1 MRTRSP
7 DRQVGPDYNRNQRQK
22 NNQQK
27 QVTNYAPIDS
37 ELLNSTSNGQ
47 IGAWYNELNVETE
60 TISSEKSDTV
70 SESSPNVYYIFD
82 KNAIIRSAE
91 NNFTSTGSKIPQW
104 SAVKVIETSANGKYI
119 KVESVADSTQV
130 WWTSK
135 SNAVKSITSS
145 DSANYKV
152 LYNDVDLLTAPGE
165 KEGNDKLEDNCD
177 YQILQSFTSTEGD
190 YAQIKYSDGQESL
203 GWIKDAS
210 ANLATGAAISR
221 RDTMEKLKKYL
232 EDQLETAKSK
242 TGADKISFV
251 QGMLYQI
258 EQFSENI
265 AKDPPVY
272 PVIANLDRN
281 PSFSE
286 ADDTAKGTFVPHELT
301 GIVRGFIEITE
312 FKPVE
317 EVDTVSEEPTAVVE
331 ANQNESI
338 SPSRENNPQQLEARL
353 AGDLNAPTLD
363 QTAAEEP
370 QRTVGGSRHS
380 NIDWNSRLGVP
391 QYRTQSDNLS
401 IPEATCNVTAMA
413 MTLEKLGNSRSD
425 VITAIEA
432 KLVEGVEHPN
442 LVNLWETKAE
452 AYFMAITTAAG
463 TTNYR
468 KLRGGTNGGLV
479 GKENDLAKI
488 FKDHGQMEDLIDFY
502 LYLREGSTAKRTSIF
517 TSKLREA
524 IPEEINHIKFQGGGA
539 FSPKIIKLDGENDSG
554 KKKPPLPFSAKEK
567 GKIKDTLDKG
577 GAVVLSIRH
586 KGLETSSH
594 IVSVQSI
601 TSEGLIVGD
610 PYGRHAEDY
619 RYGELGDLYK
629 GKDQSVSRVKY
640 KNKSIYNEN
649 EADLT
654 KRDFTAVA
662 AQNLEE
668 NESRGKNQL
677 MKWEM
682 FNKSKKHLFV
692 FFVKYIVLYEKN

>member
-37 ELLNSTSNGQ
+37 ELLNSTSNGK
-47 IGAWYNELNVETE
+47 IGAWYNELTTE
-60 TISSEKSDTV
+60 TAAICSEESDTV
-70 SESSPNVYYIFD
+70 SESSPVVYYIFD

-119 KVESVADSTQV
+119 KVESVADSTQL

-135 SNAVKSITSS
+135 SNGVKSDTSS

-152 LYNDVDLLTAPGE
+152 LYNDVDLLSAPGE

-190 YAQIKYSDGQESL
+190 YAQIKYVDGEESL

-286 ADDTAKGTFVPHELT
+286 ADDIAKGTFVPHELT

-370 QRTVGGSRHS
+370 QRSVGGSRHS
-380 NIDWNSRLGVP
+380 NIDWNSHLGVP

-432 KLVEGVEHPN
+432 KLVEGIEHPN
-442 LVNLWETKAE
+442 LVNLWKSKAE

-463 TTNYR
+463 NKNQDSYKR
-468 KLRGGTNGGLV
+468 LRGGNEGLI
-479 GKENDLAKI
+479 GKESDLAKI

-502 LYLREGSTAKRTSIF
+502 LYLREGETEKRKYIFSTDF
-517 TSKLREA
+517 MDVV
-524 IPEEINHIKFQGGGA
+524 PEEINNQDYQNEGA
-539 FSPKIIKLDGENDSG
+539 FSPDRKYLG
-554 KKKPPLPFSAKEK
+554 KKPFTAKHK
-567 GKIKDTLDKG
+567 QDIKETLDAG
-577 GAVVLSIRH
+577 GAVVLSVNH
-586 KGLETSSH
+586 KGGVKGSH

-601 TSEGLIVGD
+601 TSEGLIVDD
-610 PYGRHAEDY
+610 PYGGHAEDY
-619 RYGELGDLYK
+619 RYGESGDLFK
-629 GKDQSVSRVKY
+629 GKNMPGSRSDYEY
-640 KNKSIYNEN
+640 KNEPIYNKN
-649 EADLT
+649 EVDLT
-654 KRDFTAVA
+654 KRDFTAEA
-662 AQNLEE
+662 AQNLTPEE
-668 NESRGKNQL
+668 KRGDSQL
-677 MKWEM
+677 IKWEM
-682 FNKSKKHLFV
+682 VNESKLKSNRRFV
-692 FFVKYIVLYEKN
+692 FYYVTYKKN

>member
-152 LYNDVDLLTAPGE
+152 LYNDVDLLSAPGE

-353 AGDLNAPTLD
+353 EGGLNVPAQD
-363 QTAAEEP
+363 QAVTTESAAKEP
-370 QRTVGGSRHS
+370 QRSVGGSRHS

-502 LYLREGSTAKRTSIF
+502 LYLREGSTGERGNIF
-517 TSKLREA
+517 RNDFNEV
-524 IPEEINHIKFQGGGA
+524 IPEEINDINFQGEGA
-539 FSPKIIKLDGENDSG
+539 FSAERIDFDE
-554 KKKPPLPFSAKEK
+554 KKGPFSAKEK
-567 GKIKDTLDKG
+567 GKIKDTLDNG

-601 TSEGLIVGD
+601 TSEGLIVDD

-619 RYGELGDLYK
+619 RYGKLGDLYK
-629 GKDQSVSRVKY
+629 GKGKDKNVSRKKY
-640 KNKSIYNEN
+640 MNQVNNLSSQ
-649 EADLT
+649 DLSQ
-654 KRDFTAVA
+654 RDFTAVA

-668 NESRGKNQL
+668 DESRGKNQL

-682 FNKSKKHLFV
+682 FNDSKKHEKV
-692 FFVKYIVLYEKN
+692 FFAKYIVLYEKN